1 MNEREEE
8 GAAEA
13 EALSAETADKKS
25 AAAATGL
32 RIGDG
37 WRGWAALVKNN
48 PAAAVAGLCGGK
60 N

>member
-8 GAAEA
+8 AAAEA

-32 RIGDG
+32 RI
-37 WRGWAALVKNN
+37 
-48 PAAAVAGLCGGK
+48 AGG
-60 N
+60 